1 MLVGMASAATIFSA
15 DFNGTS
21 LSDWTATT
29 GWSDAGDYAE
39 SIVNM
44 GAVLSRTISTSGYAS
59 IIVSYNRQLGDAWE
73 SNNNFS
79 VSWSIDGT
87 NFNTLE
93 EITGD
98 DDPND
103 ASFVSRSYPL
113 PSTAE
118 DNSNFILR
126 INCATDAA
134 TSEFCRVDNV
144 LVSGTATVSTD
155 VPEDISEC
163 VLTGTTGNLKI
174 EIDDINNIAG
184 FGDDTEWLP
193 LDEIEVDIKVENNG
207 DEKIKNIEIK
217 WGLYDV
223 DNNDWIFDEKESDFN
238 LKDGDD
244 KTITVTFDLGDPS
257 DYEDGN
263 NFVFYVWAT
272 AEDGEFDDQEIC
284 VSDSDE
290 IEIIIESDFVVAG
303 NIEYLNTVSCG
314 DSVPI
319 SAKIWNIGDSDQ
331 DAVSVVVYNKEL
343 GFSQIVEVGDINA
356 FDSEAFDMIL
366 ELPTNLDEKLYQF
379 KMEVRDEDGDVY
391 VNDYDDDEAVSTLPL
406 TISGCGNVAQTASVS
421 ASLESGGKAGSPL
434 VVRTTITNSGDKSA
448 TYTLNAASYTGWA
461 SSATIDQSTFILNA
475 GNSKD
480 ALITFAVN
488 KDAEGTKFFD
498 LEVISDNELVLK
510 QPVSVSI
517 EKSGFSLADGNSYIW
532 FLGILIVVLIIAII
546 IVAVRLGRR

>member
-1 MLVGMASAATIFSA
+1 MKQKTFSLVILTILSLVMLVGMASAVAL
-15 DFNGTS
+15 NGINLVS
-21 LSDWTATT
+21 SP
-29 GWSDAGDYAE
+29 SSVSNDAGSFD
-39 SIVNM
+39 IVFTLTNE
-44 GAVLSRTISTSGYAS
+44 GVAGNLY
-59 IIVSYNRQLGDAWE
+59 YNL
-73 SNNNFS
+73 
-79 VSWSIDGT
+79 
-87 NFNTLE
+87 
-93 EITGD
+93 
-98 DDPND
+98 
-103 ASFVSRSYPL
+103 
-113 PSTAE
+113 
-118 DNSNFILR
+118 SNFTSAQTGLAFSFNNIY
-126 INCATDAA
+126 IEEDAIE
-134 TSEFCRVDNV
+134 TV
-144 LVSGTATVSTD
+144 TATVSFNNGQTGVITGNINGGNTDDAVDETLHFSVSLTESTSD

-272 AEDGEFDDQEIC
+272 AEDGEYDDQEIC